1 LVEDDEFMCEAL
13 SMGLRS
19 RGFQVEARTNG
30 LNIEETLSSF
40 RPAVLVL
47 DLRLPTGPD
56 GISIAR
62 RVRDGSNAGLMF
74 ISGSHEVED
83 RIAGFAAGGDDFLT
97 KPFSM
102 EEFFAR
108 VEAVHRRSDAVP
120 DSTEFGDIVID
131 ERSHQVTRDGHPVPL
146 TPLEFALLAT
156 LAHNPGQ
163 VFSKVQLLSAVWGYD
178 RFDVNLVE
186 VHVHA
191 IRQKLE
197 HWGPRVIQTV
207 RGVGYVLRNDEEQ

>member
-1 LVEDDEFMCEAL
+1 MCEAL
-13 SMGLRS
+13 SVGLRS

-30 LNIEETLSSF
+30 LNIEETVSSF

-62 RVRDGSNAGLMF
+62 TVRDGSNAGLMF

-83 RIAGFAAGGDDFLT
+83 RIAGFADGGDDFLT

-108 VEAVHRRSDAVP
+108 VDAVRRRSNTVP
-120 DSTEFGDIVID
+120 DRTEVGDIVID
-131 ERSHQVTRDGHPVPL
+131 ERSHQVTRGGHVIPL
-146 TPLEFALLAT
+146 TSLEFSLLAT
-156 LAHNPGQ
+156 LCHSPGQ
-163 VFSKVQLLSAVWGYD
+163 VFSKVQLLDAV
-178 RFDVNLVE
+178 
-186 VHVHA
+186 
-191 IRQKLE
+191 
-197 HWGPRVIQTV
+197 
-207 RGVGYVLRNDEEQ
+207 

>member
-1 LVEDDEFMCEAL
+1 MRLAARAAVAWGGEGNVDQDGRGRILLVEDDELMCEAL

-83 RIAGFAAGGDDFLT
+83 RIAGFAA
-97 KPFSM
+97 
-102 EEFFAR
+102 
-108 VEAVHRRSDAVP
+108 
-120 DSTEFGDIVID
+120 
-131 ERSHQVTRDGHPVPL
+131 
-146 TPLEFALLAT
+146 
-156 LAHNPGQ
+156 
-163 VFSKVQLLSAVWGYD
+163 
-178 RFDVNLVE
+178 
-186 VHVHA
+186 
-191 IRQKLE
+191 
-197 HWGPRVIQTV
+197 
-207 RGVGYVLRNDEEQ
+207 